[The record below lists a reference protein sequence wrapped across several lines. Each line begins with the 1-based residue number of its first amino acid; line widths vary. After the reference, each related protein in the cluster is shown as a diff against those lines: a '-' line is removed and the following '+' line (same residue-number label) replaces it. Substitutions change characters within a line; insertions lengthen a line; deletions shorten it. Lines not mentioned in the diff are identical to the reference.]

1 MLVNKVI
8 EDAGGATNM
17 PVSKKYR
24 GICTCSSVNFTYTY
38 MYIYTVNA
46 VVIIS
51 IARRQKL
58 TIITLHVT
66 I

>member
-24 GICTCSSVNFTYTY
+24 GICTCSSVNLTY
-38 MYIYTVNA
+38 MYMYTVNE
-46 VVIIS
+46 VVAGPKRKGPRYYADLELIYN
-51 IARRQKL
+51 
-58 TIITLHVT
+58 
-66 I
+66 